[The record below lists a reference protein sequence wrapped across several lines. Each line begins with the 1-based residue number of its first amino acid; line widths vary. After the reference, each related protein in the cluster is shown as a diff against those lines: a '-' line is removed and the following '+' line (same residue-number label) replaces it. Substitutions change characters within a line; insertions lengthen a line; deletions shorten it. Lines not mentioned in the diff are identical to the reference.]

1 MPIRDIPPEATQ
13 LDPGAAPPAGEGHEA
28 AYFDNNATTPLDP
41 RVVGAMLPWLA
52 SQHGNPSSAHGFGRA
67 ARAAVDRAREQVL
80 SAIGGQDGDLVFLSS
95 GTEANNAVLLDRAAA
110 SGFKGRVVF
119 SSLEHASIR
128 SRAQQLEEAGIE
140 AFEVRPD
147 GQGVATAASFA
158 PAIDSR
164 ACLVCLMLANNEIG
178 TLQPV
183 AEVADLAHAAGAPLL
198 CDAVQAVGKVP
209 VDVRA
214 LGADYLVIGGHKFHG
229 PSGAAALYVA
239 PGAELRP
246 LLMGAGQERGRRSS
260 TENVAAIVGL
270 GEACAIAA
278 RELEERHAKL
288 LALRDRFEAGLERFE
303 AVVVHGKDAPRLPH
317 TSHVAF
323 LGLVAHDLMM
333 WLDGR
338 GHAVSTGAACH
349 SGKPQA
355 SWACRQMG
363 LPEHESLASLRVS
376 FGLTNSEE
384 EVDRLLAAL
393 AVGVPL
399 LRRAF
404 AG

>member
-1 MPIRDIPPEATQ
+1 MPIRDIPAEAPQ
-13 LDPGAAPPAGEGHEA
+13 LHEGDA

-41 RVVGAMLPWLA
+41 RVADAMLPWLRE
-52 SQHGNPSSAHGFGRA
+52 QHGNPSSAHGFGRA

-80 SAIGGQDGDLVFLSS
+80 ASIGAAGGDLVFLSS

-110 SGFKGRVVF
+110 SGFRGRIVY

-128 SRAQQLEEAGIE
+128 SRAEQLEGAGI
-140 AFEVRPD
+140 AATEVRPD
-147 GQGVATAASFA
+147 SQGVASAESFA
-158 PAIDSR
+158 AAIDAR
-164 ACLVCLMLANNEIG
+164 TCLACLMLANNEIG

-183 AEVADLAHAAGAPLL
+183 AAVSDLAHAAGAPLL
-198 CDAVQAVGKVP
+198 CDAVQAVGKVE
-209 VDVRA
+209 VDVKA
-214 LGADYLVIGGHKFHG
+214 LGADYLVVGGHKFHG

-260 TENVAAIVGL
+260 TENVPAIVGL

-278 RELEERHAKL
+278 RDLAQRHRQL
-288 LALRDRFEAGLERFE
+288 LALRERFE
-303 AVVVHGKDAPRLPH
+303 TGLAQLPAVVVHGQDAPRLPH
-317 TSHVAF
+317 TTHVAF

-333 WLDGR
+333 WLDCQGI
-338 GHAVSTGAACH
+338 AVSTGAACH

-363 LPEHESLASLRVS
+363 MSEAEAIASLRVS
-376 FGLTNSEE
+376 FGLGNTDAEI
-384 EVDRLLAAL
+384 DRLLAAL
-393 AVGVPL
+393 AIGVPL
-399 LRRAF
+399 LRRAH